1 LYTGCDKIKKKFRL
15 QKVNN
20 LLVKLKKKCFG
31 YVGNLV
37 VHAVRVERMN
47 EMQAGGKEKTAED
60 NARKR
65 EKVRK
70 RVKM

>member
-1 LYTGCDKIKKKFRL
+1 
-15 QKVNN
+15 
-20 LLVKLKKKCFG
+20 
-31 YVGNLV
+31 
-37 VHAVRVERMN
+37 MN

-65 EKVRK
+65 AKVRK